1 MLTVVVLVA
10 QPANGDGRSVD
21 DALRKAARDTLGPNT
36 TVDVRDVAELP
47 DDAAAESLGRD
58 VGAGAVVEIAWRDA
72 AMRSATIR
80 VRVGTAEWLDREI
93 GFAPSD
99 ADNEEGRTLGF
110 AIASMIPEGL
120 ARPAS
125 PPPPSSLPPI
135 AVGSP
140 IAPGPPVAH
149 ERLAPHDPGNYV
161 GALEI
166 NGVAAQALGG
176 YGGGA
181 GGAAAVHLYLSP
193 HFAFRAGGGARVGEV
208 GPAQATLRTFVM
220 STGIAW
226 RSGSATRAAPFSIGV
241 RTDFLVAYESVTHL
255 SPDDPQ
261 RVREGTWVP
270 GADLMLEGSWLFAE
284 GAAGVLSVGGE
295 AFFGSS
301 DIFVHDRLVTSLVPL
316 HLLAEVGLRTRF

>member
-21 DALRKAARDTLGPNT
+21 DALRKAARDTLGPET
-36 TVDVRDVAELP
+36 TVDVRDVDELP
-47 DDAAAESLGRD
+47 DDAAAENLGRAA
-58 VGAGAVVEIAWRDA
+58 GAGAVVEIAWRDP
-72 AMRSATIR
+72 AMRTATIR
-80 VRVGTAEWLDREI
+80 LRLGSAPWLDREI

-99 ADNEEGRTLGF
+99 ADAEEGRTLGF
-110 AIASMIPEGL
+110 AIASMIPEGT
-120 ARPAS
+120 AHPAS
-125 PPPPSSLPPI
+125 PPPPSSLPPV
-135 AVGSP
+135 ALVS
-140 IAPGPPVAH
+140 PVAH
-149 ERLAPHDPGNYV
+149 ERPTPREPGYV

-166 NGVAAQALGG
+166 NGVAAHALGG

-208 GPAQATLRTFVM
+208 RRAQATLHTFVM

-226 RSGSATRAAPFSIGV
+226 RSGNATRATPFSMGV
-241 RTDFLVAYESVTHL
+241 RTDFLVAHESVNHL

-261 RVREGTWVP
+261 TVSEGTWVP

-295 AFFGSS
+295 GFFGRS
-301 DIFVHDRLVTSLVPL
+301 DIFVRDRLVTSLVPL
-316 HLLAEVGLRTRF
+316 HLLAEIGLRTRF